1 MKTNSH
7 FRTPTDFLLLSFLS
21 KEMIFTLGK
30 VGSLWLRK
38 TSNTSISKDVII
50 VYFSYNEEVTNTIVE
65 LL

>member
-7 FRTPTDFLLLSFLS
+7 FRTPADFLLLSFLS

-30 VGSLWLRK
+30 VGSPWLRK

-50 VYFSYNEEVTNTIVE
+50 VYFSYNEEVANRIVE
-65 LL
+65 PL